1 MPGATQVK
9 VGSVPCPPA
18 AWSLRFSSKIARY
31 SGVSGADLAS
41 GQRGAA
47 VRSHWPFKSGYLD
60 SSNAWPLVTINR
72 SPATGAATRATARA
86 PEPIGLRQR
95 IYVLLE
101 ILMNY
106 PAEMPHRSTHGTS
119 SRSCG
124 AIAFTLPHRSLCTGV
139 REG

>member
-1 MPGATQVK
+1 MWVVRGVTTISKGAYIFMTRGMPGATQVK

-60 SSNAWPLVTINR
+60 SSNAWPLVTISR

-95 IYVLLE
+95 IYVLPRNFDEL
-101 ILMNY
+101 
-106 PAEMPHRSTHGTS
+106 
-119 SRSCG
+119 SR
-124 AIAFTLPHRSLCTGV
+124 
-139 REG
+139 